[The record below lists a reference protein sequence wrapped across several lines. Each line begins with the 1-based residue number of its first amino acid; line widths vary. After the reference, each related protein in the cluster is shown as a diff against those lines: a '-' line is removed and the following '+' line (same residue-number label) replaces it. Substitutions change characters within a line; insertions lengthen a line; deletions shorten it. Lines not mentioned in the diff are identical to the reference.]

1 MVEKVWIAIWFP
13 FQKQLTLNLL
23 HGGRNIKKGV
33 AWNEWF
39 R

>member
-23 HGGRNIKKGV
+23 HGGRNIKKKGSL
-33 AWNEWF
+33 EWMV
-39 R
+39 